1 MSKIN
6 EIDEKLVE
14 KLKRQILYEEK
25 ENLILKTYKK
35 SEMIEKIK
43 KIVEEVVNANQI
55 NRN

>member
-43 KIVEEVVNANQI
+43 KIAEEVVNANQI